1 MFIYHLKTRNNT
13 VEIYFCGTDNYH
25 FGKDYT
31 WNKHKN
37 VIQIDAIKMI
47 TELSNTNNA
56 PDIKLN
62 VYKLDLITF
71 YEHFL
76 CYMYEVIINCE
87 TFKCM
92 KIKFTYCTK

>member
-1 MFIYHLKTRNNT
+1 MEQIITILEKIIHDISTK
-13 VEIYFCGTDNYH
+13 
-25 FGKDYT
+25 
-31 WNKHKN
+31 
-37 VIQIDAIKMI
+37 IDAIKMV
-47 TELSNTNNA
+47 TELSNTNKA
-56 PDIKLN
+56 PYNKPN